1 MTDIIISV
9 VCRPVNCFVRW
20 SESYL
25 VLIWLAG
32 FADEVLVLGDLLRL
46 QAQTKEMVPELA
58 AVALNPMNLK

>member
-1 MTDIIISV
+1 MV
-9 VCRPVNCFVRW
+9 LNCRLCFVRW

>member
-1 MTDIIISV
+1 MAEEHQD
-9 VCRPVNCFVRW
+9 NVRW
-20 SESYL
+20 GESYL

-32 FADEVLVLGDLLRL
+32 FTDEVLVLGDLLRL